1 MSMKIQRIRKKIIND
16 EAIVSVKEMGNTY
29 EICWYEHK
37 NNKAP
42 IQKIDK
48 DYYLITATEEVK
60 QCKHIKN
67 R

>member
-29 EICWYEHK
+29 EICRCEHK

-48 DYYLITATEEVK
+48 DYYLIT
-60 QCKHIKN
+60 CN
-67 R
+67 